1 MNINSLEYVAP
12 TQANKI
18 GSIKFEVE
26 IPILYEEGK
35 TKAVSDKEDADIE
48 LSVETQ
54 NLLER
59 AGESIINDIAK

>member
-35 TKAVSDKEDADIE
+35 TKQVSDAENVE
-48 LSVETQ
+48 VNLSVETQ
-54 NLLER
+54 NFLER
-59 AGESIINDIAK
+59 AGESIINDITK